1 MLTTNLGALDERVKE
16 MDCGWTVPVENCS
29 KHMLDK
35 INEILHNPNLLAEKT
50 MHIKE
55 LQYKT
60 NTEMAEEYKS
70 LYERFT
76 VPENKGHLFNARRI
90 YEGYVLGE
98 KKRSRGVNDNSFAI
112 DMQIR
117 VDALEHELDAIR
129 ASTTYKIAIAM
140 RKINLPFK
148 RQIKIGMLKVY
159 KLLKRRKIV

>member
-1 MLTTNLGALDERVKE
+1 
-16 MDCGWTVPVENCS
+16 
-29 KHMLDK
+29 MLDK

-70 LYERFT
+70 LYEIFT

-98 KKRSRGVNDNSFAI
+98 KKRSRSTNDNSFAI